1 MERRI
6 KDLKKI
12 QKINSLQDNNPEEE
26 ISDINSDISIDSFE
40 SQHDKSD
47 SSFVMQKYI

>member
-6 KDLKKI
+6 KVLKKI
-12 QKINSLQDNNPEEE
+12 QKINSLQDNNPEE